1 MAQFPIQSTTLKLL
15 EEALSILDSNEQPG
29 LLTDNSNIDAAF
41 SKVCDELS
49 LTSKEVIK
57 IKTAFVSF
65 AAIAEIDNYALEKEG
80 ENLSSLVM
88 KMYSQKTENIQM
100 KRAKSFLKQAAIQ
113 IGADKQER
121 ALELL
126 VEVNRKGTEAIH
138 GEHKRSTSETVD
150 DLVNCTKLLILTN
163 YLMEILHDTGR
174 LVPFKKISS
183 VLKRNIVVNAISHV
197 EEMLFI
203 LEENNIN
210 LGGLISTMT
219 NSWDKNNVLADLYSE
234 CNQWVALDV
243 IDLEDGQVQVTLPSL
258 NTIPH
263 NNQPGVANLKIKRP
277 SETTLSLWIEPNEPN
292 EPWLGWGNTF
302 IVLHIYMRGIVYMT
316 GLNDSHVTE
325 KTKVLLTIEENKVV
339 AVSADTTGYIRWN
352 LANPLELRHHYYVW
366 TSGFIHALAKAV
378 SNGDM
383 KSVEYL
389 KLKLRDFDDKYG
401 LDDIRKA
408 TQAIHATKGL
418 FIRWSNLPSTMGV
431 QHWKTAADVA
441 ANMDKLYLENIN
453 GENGPTECTGFEF
466 ELGRLVTKAKE
477 VFCEE
482 NQYRNFDL
490 FAKGVLQGMGE
501 EGACCE
507 RIEWKRSILHGDDFK
522 VFVEQ
527 LGWKIDSD
535 YYAPNG
541 PERVMDMVIFD
552 DTKRKF

>member
-29 LLTDNSNIDAAF
+29 LLTDNSNIDSAF
-41 SKVCDELS
+41 SKVCDKLS
-49 LTSKEVIK
+49 LTSKEVIN

-339 AVSADTTGYIRWN
+339 AVSADTTGYYRWN